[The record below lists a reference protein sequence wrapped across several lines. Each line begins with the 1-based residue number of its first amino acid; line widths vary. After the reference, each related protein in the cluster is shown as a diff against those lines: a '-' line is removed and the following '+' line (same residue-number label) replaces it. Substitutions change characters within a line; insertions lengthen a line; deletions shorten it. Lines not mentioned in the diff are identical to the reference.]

1 MSKQAITLRGVVLEY
16 MPISFLLFLGILL
29 PQAVLRPGSDGML
42 LVWIAVVSLSLGW
55 LAWRSFRGAAR
66 LPGVLVLALSGM
78 MIIRWGLVPLA
89 NAVQIALGLVVI
101 WLAIRAISTGSTM
114 QRRWSVGLWALVGL
128 QVMYIG
134 LNWGRTRQPCSWLDP
149 LRLVAGCSRSVVFS
163 DSMRMIALSEDG
175 TTTAGIAYEVE
186 FSPKDLIEDI
196 EKRILV
202 EPSTVD
208 VRRISD
214 GRRLTTLAHPAYVED
229 LALSTDGSLVATIS
243 NDDALR
249 VWRASDGTL
258 LQTISVADVP
268 VDHVSFTPDGLTVAA
283 LSGSDQR
290 TLRSWR
296 VSDGATLQPTGLPE
310 DTTEVVF
317 SRDGR
322 YLLAIVLL
330 TNEVSIFP
338 AGASQPLRTI
348 KIGQTLDG
356 GAALSPDGQLLVT
369 GGQDLTPGVGDSVKI
384 WRVGDGTL
392 LHSFPVSQIVKA
404 TNMNYVQD
412 VVFSADGTRVA
423 ASVSPYDLLYELI
436 LVWRVSDGQF
446 VGSLDVPEIYS
457 LGLGLPEIYS
467 PGLGSR
473 VFEFSQD
480 GRRLIVAREG
490 GVDSW
495 PAP

>member
-16 MPISFLLFLGILL
+16 VPISFVLFLGILL
-29 PQAVLRPGSDGML
+29 PQAVLRPGSGEML
-42 LVWIAVVSLSLGW
+42 LVWIAVVSLLLGW

-66 LPGVLVLALSGM
+66 VPGVLVLALSGM
-78 MIIRWGLVPLA
+78 MVIRWGLVPLA

-114 QRRWSVGLWALVGL
+114 QRRWSVGLWALVAL

-134 LNWGRTRQPCSWLDP
+134 LNWSYTRQPCSWLDP
-149 LRLVAGCSRSVVFS
+149 LRLVAGCSRAVVFS

-175 TTTAGIAYEVE
+175 TTTAGIAYEVA
-186 FSPKDLIEDI
+186 FLPKDLIEDI
-196 EKRILV
+196 EKRLLA

-214 GRRLTTLAHPAYVED
+214 GQRLATLVHPAYVVD
-229 LALSTDGSLVATIS
+229 LALSADGSLVATIS
-243 NDDALR
+243 TDDGLR

-258 LQTISVADVP
+258 LQTISVADEP

-290 TLRSWR
+290 MLRSWR
-296 VSDGATLQPTGLPE
+296 VSDGAALQPTMLPE

-317 SRDGR
+317 SHDGR
-322 YLLAIVLL
+322 YLLPIVPR
-330 TNEVSIFP
+330 TNEVSIF
-338 AGASQPLRTI
+338 AVGATQPLRTI
-348 KIGQTLDG
+348 KIGQSLDG
-356 GAALSPDGQLLVT
+356 GVAFSPDGQLLVT
-369 GGQDLTPGVGDSVKI
+369 GGQDAPDRVGESVKI

-392 LHSFPVSQIVKA
+392 LHSFPVSQVVKA
-404 TNMNYVQD
+404 TSMNYVEG

-423 ASVSPYDLLYELI
+423 ASVSPYDLLYNLI

-446 VGSLDVPEIYS
+446 VGSLDVPEMYSLGMGLPEIYS
-457 LGLGLPEIYS
+457 LGLGS
-467 PGLGSR
+467 S
-473 VFEFSQD
+473 VFHFSQD